1 MYDAYANY
9 EKEMAAHEELLI
21 CKNGNLTTDITT
33 ETNKKSKTKPK
44 WNLSLKKNKKLTPS
58 AMQSETIQSALAN
71 LKDNETTGPSK
82 FKRLLKEE
90 KVKSRLGEKR
100 LLRSAKVLERMVIQD
115 ENKDIAFGK
124 YLICT

>member
-9 EKEMAAHEELLI
+9 EKENEELLI
-21 CKNGNLTTDITT
+21 CKTGNLTTDITT

-90 KVKSRLGEKR
+90 KVKSHLGEKR

-115 ENKDIAFGK
+115 ENRDITFGK
-124 YLICT
+124 YCIRM

>member
-9 EKEMAAHEELLI
+9 EKENEELLI
-21 CKNGNLTTDITT
+21 CKTGNLTTDITT

-71 LKDNETTGPSK
+71 LKDNETIGPSK

-90 KVKSRLGEKR
+90 KDKSRLGEKR

-124 YLICT
+124 YLICI

>member
-9 EKEMAAHEELLI
+9 EKEMGAHEELLI
-21 CKNGNLTTDITT
+21 SKEGDFTTDITT

-58 AMQSETIQSALAN
+58 AMQSEIIQSALAN

-82 FKRLLKEE
+82 FQRLLKEE
-90 KVKSRLGEKR
+90 KVNSRLGEKR

-124 YLICT
+124 YLICI

>member
-58 AMQSETIQSALAN
+58 AMQSEIIQSALAN

-90 KVKSRLGEKR
+90 KVNSRLGEKR

-124 YLICT
+124 YLICI

>member
-58 AMQSETIQSALAN
+58 AMQSEIIQSALAN
-71 LKDNETTGPSK
+71 LKDNETTGPLK
-82 FKRLLKEE
+82 FQRLLKEE
-90 KVKSRLGEKR
+90 KVNSRLGEKR

-124 YLICT
+124 YLICI

>member
-9 EKEMAAHEELLI
+9 EKENEELLI
-21 CKNGNLTTDITT
+21 CKTGNLTTDITT

-58 AMQSETIQSALAN
+58 AMQSEIIQSALAT
-71 LKDNETTGPSK
+71 LKDSETTGPSK

-90 KVKSRLGEKR
+90 KVKSHLGEKR

-124 YLICT
+124 

>member
-58 AMQSETIQSALAN
+58 AMQSEIIQSALAN

-82 FKRLLKEE
+82 FQRLLKEE
-90 KVKSRLGEKR
+90 KVNSRLGEKR

-124 YLICT
+124 YLICI

>member
-58 AMQSETIQSALAN
+58 AMQSEIIQSALAN
-71 LKDNETTGPSK
+71 LKDNETTGPLK
-82 FKRLLKEE
+82 FQRLLKEE
-90 KVKSRLGEKR
+90 KVNSRLGEKR
-100 LLRSAKVLERMVIQD
+100 LLRSTKVLERMVIQD

-124 YLICT
+124 YLICI

>member
-71 LKDNETTGPSK
+71 LKDNETIGPSK

-90 KVKSRLGEKR
+90 KDKSRLGEKR

-124 YLICT
+124 YLICI